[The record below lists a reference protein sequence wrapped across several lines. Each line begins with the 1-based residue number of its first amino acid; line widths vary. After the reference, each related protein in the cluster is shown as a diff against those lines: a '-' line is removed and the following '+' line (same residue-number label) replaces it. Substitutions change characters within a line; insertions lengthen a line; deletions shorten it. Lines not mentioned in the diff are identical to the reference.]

1 MPVLLQQQRPTKQV
15 SGAETEQELARAA
28 PSQHTTCLKKRYC
41 LKLYEEREAS
51 QLGSERGRQR
61 HKRAGERDKKGNRG
75 RAERGRSRPR
85 KNEAETEL
93 EGGTER
99 EQMGQLRQTERG

>member
-75 RAERGRSRPR
+75 RAERQIST
-85 KNEAETEL
+85 KKE
-93 EGGTER
+93 
-99 EQMGQLRQTERG
+99 